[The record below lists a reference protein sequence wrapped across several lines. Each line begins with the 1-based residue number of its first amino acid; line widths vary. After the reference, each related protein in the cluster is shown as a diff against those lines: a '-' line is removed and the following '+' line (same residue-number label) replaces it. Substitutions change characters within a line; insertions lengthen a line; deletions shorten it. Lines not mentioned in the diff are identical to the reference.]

1 MKFLNV
7 YEHEVIRDDVVYFVA
22 LLLSVKSFNK
32 KPVDI
37 KQFSFNNERFPY
49 AVLWAFESLFCK
61 KVLDNYTIHVPVS
74 GFPEKDFAGNVMPP
88 LSYRRSN
95 GFEVHNMLPEYIGR
109 LLNRYPEAIDKSY
122 CSFYVDVNHDELT
135 NLLKKN
141 AEYFRAVGN
150 IYNSENT
157 YAKQVQILVDHIR
170 DKYVNNGNFNQIRI
184 EFNNPIFKEVDLVR
198 TLTSLSIEF
207 IKEES
212 KYDDNLIRIFDSRN
226 KRDVWVNGLDDITIY
241 ISLSDY
247 FIKEYIKKTNNYPI
261 DELEDYEHFSLK
273 ESGGV
278 IEFENLVLNLKEG
291 LLLFE
296 ENKTSIEP
304 GTNPIKLLEILM
316 SEPDIIH
323 EYKDI
328 YHAFD
333 TTQEMMTNV
342 CAGPLINQGSEC
354 PLSIVKG
361 LLKRVEAA
369 HIIDQIETKTK
380 LGLILHSSK
389 KASSI

>member
-7 YEHEVIRDDVVYFVA
+7 YEHEVIRDDVVFFVA
-22 LLLSVKSFNK
+22 LLLSIKSFNK
-32 KPVDI
+32 KSVEI
-37 KQFSFNNERFPY
+37 KQFSFNNEKFPY
-49 AVLWAFESLFCK
+49 AVLWAFESLYCK
-61 KVLDNYTIHVPVS
+61 KALDNYTIHVPIS
-74 GFPEKDFAGNVMPP
+74 GFPEDFAGNKMPP
-88 LSYRRSN
+88 SSYRRSN
-95 GFEVHNMLPEYIGR
+95 GFETYEMVPEYIGR

-122 CSFYVDVNHDELT
+122 CSLYVDVNHENLEV
-135 NLLKKN
+135 LLKKN

-150 IYNSENT
+150 IYNSENSYT
-157 YAKQVQILVDHIR
+157 KQIQILVDYIR
-170 DKYVNNGNFNQIRI
+170 DKYENNGNFSQIRI
-184 EFNNPIFKEVDLVR
+184 ELNNPIFKEVDLIR
-198 TLTSLSIEF
+198 TLTSLSIEP
-207 IKEES
+207 IKEKSE
-212 KYDDNLIRIFDSRN
+212 YDTNLIRIFDSRN
-226 KRDVWVNGLDDITIY
+226 KREAWVSGLDDTTIY
-241 ISLSDY
+241 LNLSDY
-247 FIKEYIKKTNNYPI
+247 FIKEYIKKTTNYPI
-261 DELEDYEHFSLK
+261 DEPEDYEHFSLK

-296 ENKTSIEP
+296 ENKVSIVP

-328 YHAFD
+328 QHTFD
-333 TTQEMMTNV
+333 PTQQMMTNV

-369 HIIDQIETKTK
+369 YIIDQIETKTK

-389 KASSI
+389 KANPI